1 LPMVV
6 PDASRSRHVAFL
18 KQSCGFSTQVRN
30 GICSRK
36 AIPNSPDQVAL
47 TWALSQTDP
56 TGLLRYDFVG
66 CPPNSTR
73 CVVRI
78 VGKFCCPTY
87 KAGSGS
93 ADRGPSSHP
102 LPHRCRIRE
111 GAAVRHSVSFR
122 AIVVLWKT
130 LAHRAR
136 GDATRRTGS
145 GQLELGAAEIVRTPG
160 LASTLQAT
168 PETLNSAI
176 RLLTADPVLAR
187 SMGEAG
193 RWHAEAHFS
202 WDALPRW
209 KICTKA
215 SVVQ

>member
-1 LPMVV
+1 
-6 PDASRSRHVAFL
+6 
-18 KQSCGFSTQVRN
+18 
-30 GICSRK
+30 
-36 AIPNSPDQVAL
+36 
-47 TWALSQTDP
+47 
-56 TGLLRYDFVG
+56 
-66 CPPNSTR
+66 
-73 CVVRI
+73 
-78 VGKFCCPTY
+78 
-87 KAGSGS
+87 
-93 ADRGPSSHP
+93 
-102 LPHRCRIRE
+102 
-111 GAAVRHSVSFR
+111 
-122 AIVVLWKT
+122 

-215 SVVQ
+215 SVVNSPQFLPSCLAFASCGLRRRLAMARQT